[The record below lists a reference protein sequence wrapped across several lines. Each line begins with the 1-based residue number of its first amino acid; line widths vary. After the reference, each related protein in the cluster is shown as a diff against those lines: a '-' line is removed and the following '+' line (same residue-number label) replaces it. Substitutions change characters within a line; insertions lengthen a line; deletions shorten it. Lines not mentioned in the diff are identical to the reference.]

1 MFVYF
6 VAGALCSHHCCQAH
20 LGTLQRLPSGF
31 LQDNQP
37 SCQEAFCPVC
47 QGGGQ
52 QHRQLGQNHQG
63 STSLPVIVYSI
74 DMDLVLTVMSIVI
87 DGSFWNMSSN
97 FSQGFVLYSSLTGTL
112 TQLDL
117 LFHLPPFLGFR
128 WWFLRGEQEQ
138 VSSCHSSTNRGCGKP
153 NNICFQPRVCQHPS
167 SNQQRG
173 TAVWT
178 FSVCRIHVQLLRA
191 FF

>member
-1 MFVYF
+1 
-6 VAGALCSHHCCQAH
+6 
-20 LGTLQRLPSGF
+20 
-31 LQDNQP
+31 
-37 SCQEAFCPVC
+37 
-47 QGGGQ
+47 
-52 QHRQLGQNHQG
+52 
-63 STSLPVIVYSI
+63 
-74 DMDLVLTVMSIVI
+74 MDLVLTVMSIVI

-191 FF
+191 FFLGHCDGHISTFSFNINLCFRRALQHRSPSSTLHAPC